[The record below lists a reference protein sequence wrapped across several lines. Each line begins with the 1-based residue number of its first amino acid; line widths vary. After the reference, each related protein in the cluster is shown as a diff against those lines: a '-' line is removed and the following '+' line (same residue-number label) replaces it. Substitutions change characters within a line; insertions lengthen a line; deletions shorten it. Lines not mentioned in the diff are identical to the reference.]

1 MKKKKMPSSGDLDS
15 LHEVLS
21 LNLIIAVV
29 QWDRSLM
36 ETMSIKTKNNAGVY
50 YFLPWMNSTSL
61 KITG

>member
-1 MKKKKMPSSGDLDS
+1 MKQKKKPNSGDFDS

-21 LNLIIAVV
+21 LNLIIAIV

-36 ETMSIKTKNNAGVY
+36 ETMGIKTKNNVGVY
-50 YFLPWMNSTSL
+50 YFLPWMNSTSQ